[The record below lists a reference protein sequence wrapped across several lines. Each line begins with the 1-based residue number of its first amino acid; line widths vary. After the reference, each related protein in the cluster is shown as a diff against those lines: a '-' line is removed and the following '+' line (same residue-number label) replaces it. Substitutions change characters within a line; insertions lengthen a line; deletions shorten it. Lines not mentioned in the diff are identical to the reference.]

1 MMGRILGN
9 HSEIFTCKELHF
21 FGTIWTNTANQDL
34 NRNKQIELL
43 SRLLCVQED
52 GLFNQQ
58 NTSVFNHKAI
68 ALLARDDVPD
78 EVVAAMGGDRPKYAK
93 DKKALSAKAGFKK
106 FFPVPPKISLATTIP
121 KLIPTATCHNGA
133 SGGQQSAKRTVV
145 TKAPSLISCPLT
157 IAKTTSHN
165 IPTINVTK

>member
-1 MMGRILGN
+1 MSNVKQIFIVGSSRSGTTMMGRMLGN

-43 SRLLCVQED
+43 SRLLCIQED

-68 ALLARDDVPD
+68 ALLANKNICNPLKIY
-78 EVVAAMGGDRPKYAK
+78 ELF
-93 DKKALSAKAGFKK
+93 LSS
-106 FFPVPPKISLATTIP
+106 ISATTKVLPPI
-121 KLIPTATCHNGA
+121 KIRSLLVAFSFA
-133 SGGQQSAKRTVV
+133 VE
-145 TKAPSLISCPLT
+145 KACFTLLYAFPLSPSLLAFS
-157 IAKTTSHN
+157 
-165 IPTINVTK
+165 